1 MSAEVAWVDG
11 LPLDGAE
18 HEVMVLVVFG
28 EGDSFLVLF
37 LGGPVVIIGNAIG
50 FQNSVSYGAV
60 SGKDRGTLGAS
71 IR

>member
-1 MSAEVAWVDG
+1 
-11 LPLDGAE
+11 
-18 HEVMVLVVFG
+18 MVLVVFG